1 MKMNTNGMRTVVL
14 AVCTLGAST
23 LLMLA
28 QEPAAPAPP
37 PVGQQSPGGQYG
49 HRDPA
54 QMEARQLHMMTERL
68 KLTPDQ
74 VTQVKAIEDSH
85 RTQRM
90 ALRQDTT
97 MQEDDK
103 RTRMTTMRQ
112 ESEGKIRAVLT
123 EDQKPQYDAMLARQR
138 EHRGH
143 RPDGAGG
150 PPSQPAAPPQ

>member
-1 MKMNTNGMRTVVL
+1 MKMNANGMRIVVL

-23 LLMLA
+23 LPMLS
-28 QEPAAPAPP
+28 QEPGAPAPP
-37 PVGQQSPGGQYG
+37 ASQQGPGGQYG

-54 QMEARQLHMMTERL
+54 QMEAWQLHVMTERL

-74 VTQVKAIEDSH
+74 VTQVRAIEDSQ

-103 RTRMTTMRQ
+103 RARMTSMRQ

-123 EDQKPQYDAMLARQR
+123 EDQKLQYETMLARQR

-150 PPSQPAAPPQ
+150 PPSQPAVPPQ